1 MSKQENIVF
10 GGWVQAI
17 GTVLSALGNTPNI
30 PIPSKIKED
39 FDLIGNVLQATGNAI
54 QVETI
59 TLEDLNSIGNEI
71 QAIGNTTVV
80 ASFLLPVDQTTKE
93 GLDTKG
99 NLLQAL
105 GGAVCFSENWKEK
118 NSRDVLYNG
127 IGNLLQVIGNSLQA
141 LSSQSKTNATL
152 INTLGSWIQAIGAV
166 MTAIGGT
173 MGDEIFI
180 SPNDRSNNYF

>member
-1 MSKQENIVF
+1 MDNQENIVF

-30 PIPSKIKED
+30 SISSEIKKD
-39 FDLIGNVLQATGNAI
+39 FDLIGNTLQATGNAI
-54 QVETI
+54 QVKEF
-59 TLEDLNSIGNEI
+59 TLEDLYSIGNEI

-80 ASFLLPVDQTTKE
+80 ASFLLPADQMTKE
-93 GLDTKG
+93 RLDTKG

-105 GGAVCFSENWKEK
+105 GGTVSFSENLKEK
-118 NSRDVLYNG
+118 NSLDVLYNG
-127 IGNLLQVIGNSLQA
+127 IGNVLQVIGNSLQA

-166 MTAIGGT
+166 MTAIGGS
-173 MGDEIFI
+173 MGNDIFV
-180 SPNDRSNNYF
+180 SPNDISNSYF